1 MNFSDAITNAKN
13 LAKNYFG
20 ERKEYELQFNHEEDN
35 CWYIDFPNWGFSHHN
50 LMMVSGAD
58 KLCAFLSD
66 DDKFTYVKV
75 IPAKKEEDH
84 PGYAKLVQKSH
95 SLFGGSTYQVTG
107 LEGFDREIW
116 LCPVTLFVLGEYP
129 KYIYLKK
136 NEKPT
141 PKSDSTPK
149 PDNLSEAN
157 NTPESDSTR
166 ECGSEPKVSNTPKAG
181 STSEADNTS
190 KADAVK
196 SETSEASKPS
206 ADGKKAHIYNLII
219 VDESG
224 SMYQL
229 REATMSG
236 VNETIS
242 TIRSAQEEFADTQEH
257 FLTLVTFDSGSHRP
271 DVRTLID
278 CLPIG
283 EVKDFNDYMPSGG
296 TPLYDAMG
304 QSLSALHA
312 RIKDDDDAT
321 AVVTVL
327 TDGLENSSHEWNAHR
342 LRQLIEQLKEQGW
355 SFSYMGSAH
364 NVKEVTDLLAIEN
377 VVEFSHDQLGAAS
390 TWERE
395 QSSRRAYYRKMGEIY
410 SSGVA
415 LSKEEMLKQKRG
427 FAESYYENRITP
439 DRITSLQPNEVFVF
453 GSNAQGNHG
462 GGAAAF
468 AMHNFGAVWGQGE
481 GMQGQSY
488 AIPTMEGIDSLQ
500 AAVWRFID
508 YADSH
513 PDKRFLV
520 TRIGCG
526 IAGYHVDEIA
536 PLFKPCIK
544 LENVSLPAD
553 FWKVLGLDMGFNY

>member
-1 MNFSDAITNAKN
+1 MNFSDAIMNAKN
-13 LAKNYFG
+13 LAMNYFG

-58 KLCAFLSD
+58 DLCAFLSD
-66 DDKFTYVKV
+66 DDRFAYVKV

-84 PGYAKLVQKSH
+84 PGYAKLVQKTH

-107 LEGFDREIW
+107 LEGFDRDIW

-236 VNETIS
+236 VNETVS

-283 EVKDFNDYMPSGG
+283 EVKDFNDYMPSGC

-304 QSLSALHA
+304 QSLSTLHA

-377 VVEFSHDQLGAAS
+377 VVEFSHDQLGASS

-395 QSSRRAYYRKMGEIY
+395 QSSRRSYYRKMGEIY

-415 LSKEEMLKQKRG
+415 LSKEEMLKQKMG

-468 AMHNFGAVWGQGE
+468 AMRNFGAVWGQGE